1 MNDVHIYSVDF
12 SSFGR
17 AVQLVCEEKQISY
30 EMSLRVNDQE
40 ISFKSEQHLQ
50 MHPFGKM
57 PVLIHKDRTLA
68 ETLPIMRYL
77 DANFAGPALQPEDPW
92 QRAKLDERCQLLAT
106 YVNHALVRDYMLE
119 LIFPK
124 GEGGKT
130 RIDVMEENKPAAQQ
144 ALALVRQWLGDSQY
158 LFDNSFSLADALAL
172 PSLYYIT
179 LLPADFALLE
189 EGDVI
194 SRYVEAMRER
204 RASCKKVL
212 VPKD

>member
-30 EMSLRVNDQE
+30 GMSLRVDEQE
-40 ISFKSEQHLQ
+40 VCFKSEQHLQ
-50 MHPFGKM
+50 MHPFAKM
-57 PVLIHKDRTLA
+57 PVLIHKGRTLA

-92 QRAKLDERCQLLAT
+92 LRAKLDELCQLLAV
-106 YVNHALVRDYMLE
+106 YVNHALIRDYMLE
-119 LIFPK
+119 LIFPR
-124 GEGGKT
+124 GPEGKPRT
-130 RIDVMEENKPAAQQ
+130 EVMEANKGTAKH
-144 ALALVRQWLGDSQY
+144 ALWLVNQWLADREY
-158 LFDNSFSLADALAL
+158 LFENRFSLADALAL

-179 LLPADFALLE
+179 LLPANFALLE
-189 EGDVI
+189 EGDAVWQ
-194 SRYVEAMRER
+194 YVEAMRQR